1 MFTTPP
7 LDELRGRIKPTSLG
21 HEAGEAG
28 APPLDAKDDPHEQPI
43 VDEIRRLVDD
53 ARSRLDGQLD
63 QARKHLADIDI
74 DPLGDINAAVMEAE
88 SQFNGVAEIRRP
100 ELQDKRLEQERRR
113 ADLAQFRREQDLD
126 RSPHY
131 PEAGSQVFW
140 YGLVA
145 ALFVFESF
153 ANSVFLARANEGGI
167 LGAYTIAFGISF
179 ANLVPPLFFFGP
191 FSRNFQHVRPARRVL
206 AGLATCLFLVLVLV
220 LNLGVAHY
228 REVAGQLIG
237 DGGAEVV
244 QRMTEAPLSLQ
255 EAQSWLL
262 FVIGLI
268 FSFIAFFDGWK
279 LDDAYPGYGKLDRI
293 LRNARKDFRRERDE
307 VAEELDEIL
316 RQALDQLRQIASV
329 ARKQPQEHMRV
340 VLHWR
345 ELCDAFEHHVEDL
358 HSVGSTLIDEY
369 REANR
374 SARRD
379 GGVPVA
385 HQVPWRAPETREVV
399 QGALDGF
406 DADSGQRIERIEQE
420 YRAATDRIHARCEA
434 VRKRLLGVEDPT
446 VPNDAATTAAAARN
460 RE

>member
-1 MFTTPP
+1 
-7 LDELRGRIKPTSLG
+7 
-21 HEAGEAG
+21 
-28 APPLDAKDDPHEQPI
+28 
-43 VDEIRRLVDD
+43 
-53 ARSRLDGQLD
+53 
-63 QARKHLADIDI
+63 
-74 DPLGDINAAVMEAE
+74 
-88 SQFNGVAEIRRP
+88 
-100 ELQDKRLEQERRR
+100 
-113 ADLAQFRREQDLD
+113 
-126 RSPHY
+126 
-131 PEAGSQVFW
+131 VFW

-206 AGLATCLFLVLVLV
+206 AGLATCLFLLLALV

-237 DGGAEVV
+237 DGGVEVV

-293 LRNARKDFRRERDE
+293 LRKARKDYRRERDE
-307 VAEELDEIL
+307 VTEELEEIL

-329 ARKQPQEHMRV
+329 ARKQPQEHRRV
-340 VLHWR
+340 VL
-345 ELCDAFEHHVEDL
+345 AP
-358 HSVGSTLIDEY
+358 S
-369 REANR
+369 
-374 SARRD
+374 D
-379 GGVPVA
+379 GPCG
-385 HQVPWRAPETREVV
+385 RAYTE
-399 QGALDGF
+399 
-406 DADSGQRIERIEQE
+406 I
-420 YRAATDRIHARCEA
+420 
-434 VRKRLLGVEDPT
+434 
-446 VPNDAATTAAAARN
+446 
-460 RE
+460 